1 MGDGIGGP
9 VVRCISGNA
18 FELDVTHYRKD
29 NQEQYSRIENKEF
42 CDIFNQVYNDYQN
55 QIIILE
61 NFMLL
66 SRELPCWIDRQGLL
80 VEDKLKHMPY
90 NKCNHVHV

>member
-29 NQEQYSRIENKEF
+29 NQEQYGKIEK
-42 CDIFNQVYNDYQN
+42 
-55 QIIILE
+55 III
-61 NFMLL
+61 
-66 SRELPCWIDRQGLL
+66 SKIDIKG
-80 VEDKLKHMPY
+80 
-90 NKCNHVHV
+90 

>member
-29 NQEQYSRIENKEF
+29 NQEQYGRIEK
-42 CDIFNQVYNDYQN
+42 
-55 QIIILE
+55 IIISKLIILKIL
-61 NFMLL
+61 NTKKQLL
-66 SRELPCWIDRQGLL
+66 KI
-80 VEDKLKHMPY
+80 
-90 NKCNHVHV
+90 